1 MIKQETPV
9 KQERRERLEDAD
21 YDALCNFLEENGAKV
36 YYGIASDTFKNM
48 DEVIFECDSQERAFE
63 IGDLAA
69 NSGYPL
75 SCLLGIWRY
84 RGGKRRASLWRL
96 CV

>member
-36 YYGIASDTFKNM
+36 YYGIASDTLKTWMKSFLNATFKN
-48 DEVIFECDSQERAFE
+48 VHLK
-63 IGDLAA
+63 LAT
-69 NSGYPL
+69 
-75 SCLLGIWRY
+75 
-84 RGGKRRASLWRL
+84 
-96 CV
+96 